1 MPAGITTALNAY
13 TAKSMLRFC
22 DLTIVSRQ
30 IQSTEPCRK
39 RHCRLLRFIFFT
51 MNPSAR
57 SASACRFAANR
68 SLLFSFAPLAC
79 VLALP
84 AVVYAQALPGML
96 PPPASGESA
105 AAAPSSGPVVRSIE
119 IRFKGEATVDRER
132 ILANMRLK
140 AGEIYTK
147 EKEEEDI
154 RSLYNTGDLLDVQ
167 YTTVDVSGGVKLIVT
182 VEARAG
188 LGDVEFVGNSA
199 VESNR
204 LRQEIELKIGG
215 SVDDTS
221 LAKAKDAIIE
231 VYKAKG
237 YPDVTVDY
245 AVTQGSTPGF
255 SKAVFTIS
263 EGGRGI
269 IKDVTFEGATS
280 FSKRKLAEVIKS
292 DNRNWF
298 KFWDLKRRV
307 DRTKIEEDIK
317 ALEDFYQNAGYLDAK
332 VLNVT
337 PQRIDDKNVNL
348 AYSISEG
355 PVYSVASVD
364 VAGNKLYQ
372 TADLIPVF
380 QLEAG
385 QTYSLADMKIDLET
399 IADYYGSRGYAD
411 AKVTPRIDKKAG
423 GQLAITY
430 AIEEGNQFKVGKI
443 SISGNQKTKEE
454 VVRRELTLAPTD
466 EYNTIKI
473 KKSQSRLMALNYFEG
488 VDFMPV
494 SSDLGPDYKDI
505 NIDLKEKP
513 TGQVQFGAGFSSI
526 DNLVGFLEVTQ
537 TNFDVTNWPSF
548 TGAGQRF
555 RLGLRAGP
563 QRKDFIMSLTEPYF
577 LGQRLSLGGDLF
589 YTEKNFLSDYFDQRD
604 IGGSLN
610 LRKPLGD
617 NTDLR
622 LTYTL
627 QRVEIYNVDESD
639 KTQVYKDDNGNYYR
653 SKNPEQNDRPSN
665 PDRVYREDDGKY
677 YTSGASPEIAS
688 QEGDYLQSRIGAAW
702 VFDNRNAIQNPS
714 RGHKISVEA
723 NLSGGFL
730 GGDVDTYSLS
740 LSGQKYWKM
749 PFDTI
754 FSVQGELTSVDT
766 TADEVPIFER
776 LFLGGANNLRGFQ
789 FRDVSP
795 KDINGE
801 PIGGNTLGWLT
812 TEVSFPIFSKIRG
825 AFFGDAGF
833 VNADSWDY
841 STSNYNAN
849 VGFGVRVN
857 LPVVG
862 PVKIDYGIPVTTDE
876 INDKGGQFQFTVDYK
891 F

>member
-1 MPAGITTALNAY
+1 
-13 TAKSMLRFC
+13 
-22 DLTIVSRQ
+22 
-30 IQSTEPCRK
+30 
-39 RHCRLLRFIFFT
+39 
-51 MNPSAR
+51 MNPSAC
-57 SASACRFAANR
+57 SAPARRFAVVR
-68 SLLFSFAPLAC
+68 PLLSLAPLAC
-79 VLALP
+79 ALALP
-84 AVVYAQALPGML
+84 AALRAQALPGTT
-96 PPPASGESA
+96 PPSAMEEAPAL
-105 AAAPSSGPVVRSIE
+105 APMTGPVVKSVE

-140 AGEIYTK
+140 AGETYTK
-147 EKEEEDI
+147 EKEEEDL
-154 RSLYNTGDLLDVQ
+154 RALYNTGDLLDVQ
-167 YTTVDVSGGVKLIVT
+167 FTTAQAPGGIKLIVT

-188 LGDVEFVGNSA
+188 LGDIEFLGNTVFTA
-199 VESNR
+199 TR
-204 LRQEIELKIGG
+204 LRQEVELKIGG

-245 AVTQGSTPGF
+245 SVKGGATPGF
-255 SKAVFTIS
+255 SKAVFSIN

-269 IKDVTFEGATS
+269 IKAVVFEGAAS
-280 FSKRKLAEVIKS
+280 FSHSKLAGVIKS
-292 DNRNWF
+292 DNRNWI

-307 DRTKIEEDIK
+307 ERTKIEADIK
-317 ALEDFYQNAGYLDAK
+317 ALEEFYQNAGYLDAK
-332 VLNVT
+332 VLNVV

-348 AYSISEG
+348 VYSISEG
-355 PVYSVASVD
+355 PVYTVAGVG
-364 VAGNKLYQ
+364 VVGNKLYQ

-385 QTYSLADMKIDLET
+385 QTFSLADMKIDLET

-411 AKVTPRIDKKAG
+411 AKVTPRIDKQPNS
-423 GQLAITY
+423 QLGITY

-473 KKSQSRLMALNYFEG
+473 RKSQSRLMALDYFEG

-526 DNLVGFLEVTQ
+526 DNLVGFVEVTQ
-537 TNFDVTNWPSF
+537 KNFDIANWPSF

-555 RLGLRAGP
+555 RLGLKAGTR
-563 QRKDFIMSLTEPYF
+563 RKDFIMSLTEPYF

-589 YTEKNFLSDYFDQRD
+589 YTEKTYLSDDYDQRD
-604 IGGSLN
+604 IGGSIN
-610 LRKPLGD
+610 LRKPLGE

-627 QRVEIYNVDESD
+627 QQVEIYDIDEDASD
-639 KTQVYKDDNGNYYR
+639 LIKM
-653 SKNPEQNDRPSN
+653 E
-665 PDRVYREDDGKY
+665 
-677 YTSGASPEIAS
+677 
-688 QEGDYLQSRIGAAW
+688 EGDYLQSKLGAAW
-702 VFDNRNAIQNPS
+702 VFDNRDSFQQPS
-714 RGHKISVEA
+714 KGHKITVEGTY
-723 NLSGGFL
+723 SGGFL

-749 PFDTI
+749 PFNTI
-754 FSVQGELTSVDT
+754 FSLQGELSSVDT
-766 TADEVPIFER
+766 SEDRVPIFER
-776 LFLGGANNLRGFQ
+776 QFLGGANNLRGFEY
-789 FRDVSP
+789 RDVGP
-795 KDINGE
+795 KDENGE
-801 PIGGNTLGWLT
+801 PIGGNTLGWISAELT
-812 TEVSFPIFSKIRG
+812 FPIVAKIRG
-825 AFFGDAGF
+825 AVFVDAGF
-833 VNADSWDY
+833 VNPESWDY
-841 STSNYNAN
+841 SFSDYNAD
-849 VGFGVRVN
+849 VGLGVRVN

-862 PVKIDYGIPVTTDE
+862 PVKIDYGIPVTTDDQ
-876 INDKGGQFQFTVDYK
+876 NDEGGQFQFSVDYK

>member
-1 MPAGITTALNAY
+1 
-13 TAKSMLRFC
+13 
-22 DLTIVSRQ
+22 
-30 IQSTEPCRK
+30 
-39 RHCRLLRFIFFT
+39 
-51 MNPSAR
+51 MNPTAR
-57 SASACRFAANR
+57 SATARRFAANSPLL
-68 SLLFSFAPLAC
+68 SLAPLAMA
-79 VLALP
+79 LAMPVCLQ
-84 AVVYAQALPGML
+84 AQALPGL
-96 PPPASGESA
+96 TPPSVVDSPAL
-105 AAAPSSGPVVRSIE
+105 APATGPIVKSVE

-140 AGEIYTK
+140 AGEMYTR
-147 EKEEEDI
+147 EKEEEDL

-167 YTTVDVSGGVKLIVT
+167 FTTVDAPGGVKLIVT

-188 LGDVEFVGNSA
+188 LGDIEFSGNTVFTS
-199 VESNR
+199 EL
-204 LRQEIELKIGG
+204 LRQEVELKIGG

-221 LAKAKDAIIE
+221 LAKAKDAILE
-231 VYKAKG
+231 VYKGKG

-245 AVTQGSTPGF
+245 SVAKGSTPGF
-255 SKAVFTIS
+255 SRAVFAIN

-269 IKDVTFEGATS
+269 IKDVVFEGAAS
-280 FSKRKLAEVIKS
+280 FSKSRLAGVIKS
-292 DNRNWF
+292 DNRNWI

-307 DRTKIEEDIK
+307 DRTKIETDIK
-317 ALEDFYQNAGYLDAK
+317 ALEEFYQNAGYLDAK

-337 PQRIDDKNVNL
+337 PQRVDDKNVNL
-348 AYSISEG
+348 VYSISEG

-385 QTYSLADMKIDLET
+385 QVYSLADMKTDLET

-454 VVRRELTLAPTD
+454 VIRRELTLAPTD

-473 KKSQSRLMALNYFEG
+473 KKSQSRLLALDYFEG

-494 SSDLGPDYKDI
+494 SSELGPDFKDI

-526 DNLVGFLEVTQ
+526 DNLVGFVEVTQ
-537 TNFDVTNWPSF
+537 KNFDITNWPSF

-555 RLGLRAGP
+555 RLGLKAGTR
-563 QRKDFIMSLTEPYF
+563 RKDFIMSLTEPYF

-589 YTEKNFLSDYFDQRD
+589 YTEKTYLSDYYDQRD
-604 IGGSLN
+604 IGSSIN

-627 QRVEIYNVDESD
+627 QQVEIYDVSD
-639 KTQVYKDDNGNYYR
+639 D
-653 SKNPEQNDRPSN
+653 
-665 PDRVYREDDGKY
+665 
-677 YTSGASPEIAS
+677 ASLEIKS
-688 QEGDYLQSRIGAAW
+688 QEGEYLQSRLGAAW
-702 VFDNRNAIQNPS
+702 VFDNRNSFQNPS
-714 RGHKISVEA
+714 KGHKLSVEA
-723 NLSGGFL
+723 NVSGNFL

-740 LSGQKYWKM
+740 LSGQKYWKL
-749 PFDTI
+749 PYEAI
-754 FSVQGELTSVDT
+754 FSIQGEIASVDT
-766 TADEVPIFER
+766 SEDEVPIFER
-776 LFLGGANNLRGFQ
+776 QFLGGANNPRGFEY
-789 FRDVSP
+789 RDVGP

-812 TEVSFPIFSKIRG
+812 AEITFPIVAKIRG
-825 AFFGDAGF
+825 AVFADVGF

-841 STSNYNAN
+841 STSDYNAD
-849 VGFGVRVN
+849 VGLGVRVN

-862 PVKIDYGIPVTTDE
+862 PVKIDYGFPVTTDE
-876 INDKGGQFQFTVDYK
+876 FNDQGGQFQFSVDYK